1 MALLSELG
9 SWVTGTSGPPRDSLF
24 CCGARGD
31 LAGAKVMGVDFG
43 DGTLTPTVLGTITT
57 SLSNTR
63 VVTVTRKR
71 EVNAGTT
78 TKQKVTDAR
87 SDRCTRTGRS

>member
-1 MALLSELG
+1 MALPSELG

-43 DGTLTPTVLGTITT
+43 DGALTSTVLGTITT
-57 SLSNTR
+57 SLCQILELPPSPGKETLTPGEQQN
-63 VVTVTRKR
+63 KR
-71 EVNAGTT
+71 
-78 TKQKVTDAR
+78 
-87 SDRCTRTGRS
+87 